1 VVCYITTIQAPS
13 PLPPAVLDKH
23 RTPRG
28 DGLEAVTALAQRV
41 VRCLAAAQERRRVW
55 AEPTTGVGSDDRAR
69 DEQAAV
75 RKLRRRGTMG
85 GGGSLPAGSQPECG
99 RDDRIPPRIGPPSRE
114 CRNLYHYLGADQHN
128 SPSSWSSWL
137 GRLLNTQKIVGSIPA
152 DDIISLLSLSLS
164 LYLYL
169 LSLSLSLFRILIPII
184 GAHYY

>member
-85 GGGSLPAGSQPECG
+85 GGGSLPAGIASQNVG
-99 RDDRIPPRIGPPSRE
+99 GTTGYLRE
-114 CRNLYHYLGADQHN
+114 SGHHHANAGICTTIWAPISTTRRRRGL
-128 SPSSWSSWL
+128 
-137 GRLLNTQKIVGSIPA
+137 VG
-152 DDIISLLSLSLS
+152 
-164 LYLYL
+164 
-169 LSLSLSLFRILIPII
+169 
-184 GAHYY
+184 